1 MALTFFKDFYRN
13 IAIDLGTANTLVWL
27 SKGGYVIN
35 EPSVIAFN
43 TKYDVFALGIEAK
56 KMMGKVPAGLK
67 VIRPLRDG
75 VIADFI
81 AGEAM
86 IKGFIRLAGVPRFL
100 INRIVLGVPTGT
112 TSVERRAITDSAMA
126 AGARRSYLVAEPM
139 AAAIGIGLDVLGGS
153 PSMIIDVGGGTTDIA
168 VINYGKIVLDNTL
181 RIAGD
186 EMNEALIRFVKNHYK
201 MNIGEQTA
209 EQIKISYG
217 VACPEYTGKEFEIK
231 GMDIQTN
238 LPRRITL
245 SDAIFPEAFA
255 SILKTIVSAVRE
267 TLDQLPPEMAG
278 DLIDHGVILTGG
290 GALLKGLD
298 QYIRKQIQLP
308 VSVPD
313 NALYC
318 VAEGT
323 RRIVQNPSLF
333 APVLFS

>member
-1 MALTFFKDFYRN
+1 MAFTFFKTIYKN
-13 IAIDLGTANTLVWL
+13 MGIDLGTANTVVWL
-27 SKGGYVIN
+27 SSGGYVIN

-43 TKYDVFALGIEAK
+43 SKKEVYALGAEAK
-56 KMMGKVPAGLK
+56 EMLGKTPPGLN
-67 VIRPLRDG
+67 VIRPLHDG

-100 INRIVLGVPTGT
+100 INHVVLGVPTGT
-112 TSVERRAITDSAMA
+112 TSVERRAITDSALA

-139 AAAIGIGLDVLGGS
+139 AAAIGLGLDVLAGS
-153 PSMIIDVGGGTTDIA
+153 VSMIIDVGGGTTDIA
-168 VINYGKIVLDNTL
+168 VISYGKIVLDNTL

-186 EMNEALIRFVKNHYK
+186 EMNEALIRYVKNRFK
-201 MNIGEQTA
+201 MNIGVQSA
-209 EQIKISYG
+209 EKIKMQYG
-217 VACPEYTGKEFEIK
+217 VACPERTGKEFEIQ

-238 LPRRITL
+238 LPRRIRV

-255 SILKTIVSAVRE
+255 SILQTIVSAVRE

-298 QYIRKQIQLP
+298 RYIRKQIQLP

-323 RRIVQNPSLF
+323 RRIVQKPAF
-333 APVLFS
+333 YAPVLFS

>member
-1 MALTFFKDFYRN
+1 MAFTLLKNIFTN

-56 KMMGKVPAGLK
+56 KMMGKIPAGLK

-81 AGEAM
+81 AGEVM
-86 IKGFIRLAGVPRFL
+86 IKGFIRQAGVPRFL

-112 TSVERRAITDSAMA
+112 TSVERRAITDSAIA

-153 PSMIIDVGGGTTDIA
+153 PNMIIDVGGGTTDIA
-168 VINYGKIVLDNTL
+168 VINYGKIVIDNTL

-186 EMNEALIRFVKNHYK
+186 EMNEALIRFVKNQYK

-209 EQIKISYG
+209 EQLKMNYG
-217 VACPEYTGKEFEIK
+217 VACPEYTGTEFEIK

-298 QYIRKQIQLP
+298 QYIRKEIQLP

>member
-1 MALTFFKDFYRN
+1 MALRFIKNIYKDMG
-13 IAIDLGTANTLVWL
+13 IDLGTANTIVWI
-27 SKGGYVIN
+27 SQKGYVIN
-35 EPSVIAFN
+35 EPSVIAFKN
-43 TKYDVFALGIEAK
+43 KNEVFALGAEAK
-56 KMMGKVPAGLK
+56 EMLGKTPAGLK

-75 VIADFI
+75 VIADFV

-86 IKGFIRLAGVPRFL
+86 IKGFIHLAGVPRFL
-100 INRIVLGVPTGT
+100 INRVVLGVPTGT
-112 TSVERRAITDSAMA
+112 TSVERRAITDSALA

-139 AAAIGIGLDVLGGS
+139 AAAIGIGLNVLGGNAN
-153 PSMIIDVGGGTTDIA
+153 MIIDVGGGTTDIA

-186 EMNEALIRFVKNHYK
+186 EMNEALIRYVKNRFK
-201 MNIGEQTA
+201 MNIGEQSA
-209 EQIKISYG
+209 EKIKINYG
-217 VACPEYTGKEFEIK
+217 VACSEYAGKEFEIQ

-238 LPRRITL
+238 LPRRITV
-245 SDAIFPEAFA
+245 SDSIFPEAFA
-255 SILKTIVSAVRE
+255 SILQTIVSAVRE

-278 DLIDHGVILTGG
+278 DLIDHGVILSGG

-298 QYIRKQIQLP
+298 QYIRKQIRVP
-308 VSVPD
+308 VSVPE

-323 RRIVQNPSLF
+323 RRIVQKPSLY